1 MFAITR
7 VSEVANVPLVQ
18 AEFLSKLQVI
28 LCVRI
33 YRDAWDFIVLD
44 AECEL

>member
-28 LCVRI
+28 LCV

-44 AECEL
+44 AECEF